1 MERAVRDR
9 LADLADLGDGADR
22 ADAGEEVEFEI
33 THLRPSRHARQYA
46 EPGAIRFF
54 PAAPHW
60 SRRFLLATLLC
71 VAVLATLTGSAL
83 RGRPEPLIP
92 GNPATLLPGALGYGC
107 VRDLAWDPLHPRLA
121 LLLACEQ
128 KAGAATLVLWN
139 LAGEG
144 QQAIQRIALPS
155 PPGIAEAPAYQH
167 LVWSGDGSQ
176 LAALFATETQ
186 SGVVALTPTGIA
198 LRQLIAPRPAI
209 RRDYPPGDMPLLRWD
224 VPHGTLS
231 MVWLSRAPAY
241 TWAQHDLVARP
252 PMTSPSS
259 GAIGEPASGAAFAIW
274 QPGVLTR
281 SSDASPRVRWTTYPF
296 EAWSPDRAVLISQ
309 LYGSLPFDLVTGR
322 GVVNA
327 PSSPALR
334 GLATTSG
341 THFVA
346 WRADERLLASYA
358 VSDRQVVVRDS
369 QTGRVVA
376 AFQPRALANAQAVG
390 AISDAMLAW
399 SADGSRLAFLDA
411 RRGAV
416 DVWLVG

>member
-1 MERAVRDR
+1 MLESAVRDR
-9 LADLADLGDGADR
+9 KADMADGPDTD
-22 ADAGEEVEFEI
+22 DEVEFEI
-33 THLRPSRHARQYA
+33 THLRPSRRSRLYA

-60 SRRFLLATLLC
+60 SRRVLMVALLC
-71 VAVLATLTGSAL
+71 VVALVALTGSAT
-83 RGRPEPLIP
+83 RERDEPLIP

-121 LLLACEQ
+121 LLLACERNT
-128 KAGAATLVLWN
+128 GAATLALWN
-139 LAGEG
+139 LAEEG
-144 QQAIQRIALPS
+144 QQAIQRIVLPS

-186 SGVVALTPTGIA
+186 SGVVALTPTGIV
-198 LRQLIAPRPAI
+198 LRQLVAPRPAI
-209 RRDYPPGDMPLLRWD
+209 TRDYPPGDMPLLRWD
-224 VPHGTLS
+224 VARGSLS

-241 TWAQHDLVARP
+241 TWAQHDLVAQPAITDR
-252 PMTSPSS
+252 SL
-259 GAIGEPASGAAFAIW
+259 GVIGEPASGAAFAIW

-281 SSDASPRVRWTTYPF
+281 ASDASPRVRWTTYPF

-309 LYGSLPFDLVTGR
+309 MYGSLPFDLVSGR
-322 GVVNA
+322 GVVDA

-334 GLATTSG
+334 NLATTSG

-346 WRADERLLASYA
+346 WRADGRLLASYA
-358 VSDRQVVVRDS
+358 VSDRQVVVRDAFS
-369 QTGRVVA
+369 GHMVA
-376 AFQPRALANAQAVG
+376 AFQQRALADAQAIG